1 MKKAFKSLILLAALT
16 YCVFSG
22 AQTKEYD
29 MLVPIGKYITQG
41 NPEALSAWFADN
53 LDMSI
58 LSRQSN
64 ASRAQAKQIIKSF
77 FNTYTPR
84 SFTIIHTAGRDN
96 MKYVLGDLYA
106 GGETFRMTLFVV
118 CKGESYEI
126 QQIKIDRI

>member
-16 YCVFSG
+16 CCVFSG